1 MAGRIKVLVAERKQ
15 NKSKLQD
22 LENQAKILAEK
33 LVQAD
38 KKSSVTANV
47 GKKRINEL

>member
-15 NKSKLQD
+15 NKSKLQE
-22 LENQAKILAEK
+22 LESQAKILAER

-38 KKSSVTANV
+38 KKSSVTASV
-47 GKKRINEL
+47 GRKKI